1 MVPSMTNP
9 GKGGRGKRAPYE
21 TIHYRI
27 PSPIK
32 PVVEMLATAY
42 RMVVGSEA
50 DPDGEKLLNQV
61 KDSIASASYPN
72 DKSELEKLRL
82 KLIESQ
88 ELLKQLEREREK
100 AINIL
105 VPALKIKSNA
115 GGKIK
120 DAIKQAFPE
129 IAD

>member
-9 GKGGRGKRAPYE
+9 GKGGRGKRAPYK

-32 PVVEMLATAY
+32 PVVEMLATTY
-42 RMVVGSEA
+42 RMLIGSEA
-50 DPDGEKLLNQV
+50 DPDGEKLLTQV
-61 KDSIASASYPN
+61 KDSIASASYPS
-72 DKSELEKLRL
+72 DESELETLQMKLA
-82 KLIESQ
+82 EAQ
-88 ELLKQLEREREK
+88 EILKQLERERER

-105 VPALKIKSNA
+105 VPALKVKSNA

-120 DAIKQAFPE
+120 DAIRQAFPE
-129 IAD
+129 LAD